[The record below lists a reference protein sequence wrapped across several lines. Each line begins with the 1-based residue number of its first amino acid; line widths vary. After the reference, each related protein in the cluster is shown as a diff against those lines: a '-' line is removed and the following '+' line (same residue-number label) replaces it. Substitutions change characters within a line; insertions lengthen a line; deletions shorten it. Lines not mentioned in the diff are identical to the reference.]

1 MLTLYSKIT
10 IIAQVL
16 QNEVQEF
23 YEEILALIY
32 DLTSKQVSPD
42 MWKVFELLYQV
53 FMKNGTDHFTDMM
66 PALHNYVTIDTDAF
80 LSDEKRLL
88 AIFNMCKEILTKDSG
103 EDPESHAA
111 KLLEVVL
118 LQCRGT
124 EAAFPAKENW
134 RGAIEKRSLSLASQ
148 HKTKCN
154 VLLTILGKE
163 LAVNSLIHISLLKL
177 PVIDLF
183 YISRLALDLIGM

>member
-1 MLTLYSKIT
+1 MRTSLILLYG
-10 IIAQVL
+10 QVL

-32 DLTSKQVSPD
+32 DLTSKQISPD

-53 FMKNGTDHFTDMM
+53 FMKNGADHFTDMM

-118 LQCRGT
+118 LQCRGKIDS
-124 EAAFPAKENW
+124 AAPMLVE
-134 RGAIEKRSLSLASQ
+134 LAATRLLREV
-148 HKTKCN
+148 KTSELRTMCLQVSPIVYPLRFFCK
-154 VLLTILGKE
+154 TIL
-163 LAVNSLIHISLLKL
+163 L
-177 PVIDLF
+177 
-183 YISRLALDLIGM
+183 

>member
-1 MLTLYSKIT
+1 
-10 IIAQVL
+10 
-16 QNEVQEF
+16 
-23 YEEILALIY
+23 
-32 DLTSKQVSPD
+32 

-118 LQCRGT
+118 LQCRGKIDS
-124 EAAFPAKENW
+124 AAPMLVELAATRLLREVKTSEL
-134 RGAIEKRSLSLASQ
+134 RTMCLQVSLSQ
-148 HKTKCN
+148 FVQCIFFCEHE
-154 VLLTILGKE
+154 VLLAGFDSGFVLQPPAFVWGVAE
-163 LAVNSLIHISLLKL
+163 NAGLH
-177 PVIDLF
+177 
-183 YISRLALDLIGM
+183 